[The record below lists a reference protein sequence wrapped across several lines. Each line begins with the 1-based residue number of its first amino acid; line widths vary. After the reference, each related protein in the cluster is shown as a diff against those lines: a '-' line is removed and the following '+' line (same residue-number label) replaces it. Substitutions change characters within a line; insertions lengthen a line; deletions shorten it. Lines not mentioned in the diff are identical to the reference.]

1 MKHAG
6 SSAANKIVPIVNV
19 QDSEKL
25 VIQKILVI
33 VPLQK
38 NQTNKHQQKKTMLLV
53 LVEKWMHFSLFS
65 YVMCLYSII
74 LYGFV
79 YWLSLPV
86 GVAQQCSVQDAAP
99 YADTVN
105 QICL

>member
-1 MKHAG
+1 MFSNLHIINYGGRIHMKHAG

-53 LVEKWMHFSLFS
+53 LVEK
-65 YVMCLYSII
+65 
-74 LYGFV
+74 
-79 YWLSLPV
+79 
-86 GVAQQCSVQDAAP
+86 
-99 YADTVN
+99 
-105 QICL
+105 